1 MQALSRFSGNGQYDP
16 AVMNQG
22 RPAKRQRSPF
32 GQRLY
37 ELREAA
43 NITQAAIAERLGVSQ
58 RTYSD
63 WERGTVAFTPSRL
76 QELAGILGID
86 VADLLGSPVK
96 RRAAVAGNGR
106 LGQSFAAI
114 SKLPRRQQ
122 GKILD
127 VVDALLAQHG
137 EEVPS

>member
-1 MQALSRFSGNGQYDP
+1 MQALSRFSGNAPYD
-16 AVMNQG
+16 AAIMNQG

-76 QELAGILGID
+76 QELAGILGVD
-86 VADLLGSPVK
+86 VADLLGSPIK
-96 RRAAVAGNGR
+96 RRAAVASSGR
-106 LGQSFAAI
+106 LGQSFEAI
-114 SKLPRRQQ
+114 SKLPRRKQ

>member
-1 MQALSRFSGNGQYDP
+1 MQPLSRFSGNDLYN
-16 AVMNQG
+16 AAMMNQG

-43 NITQAAIAERLGVSQ
+43 NITQATISDRLGVSQ

-76 QELAGILGID
+76 QELANILGVE
-86 VADLLGSPVK
+86 VAVLLGSPVK
-96 RRAAVAGNGR
+96 RRIAATNGGR
-106 LGQSFAAI
+106 LGQSFEAI
-114 SKLPRRQQ
+114 SNLPRRQQ

-127 VVDALLAQHG
+127 VVDALLAQSQ
-137 EEVPS
+137 EVPSS

>member
-1 MQALSRFSGNGQYDP
+1 M
-16 AVMNQG
+16 MNQG

-43 NITQAAIAERLGVSQ
+43 NITQATIADRLGVSQ

-76 QELAGILGID
+76 QELANILGVE
-86 VADLLGSPVK
+86 VAVLLGSPVK
-96 RRAAVAGNGR
+96 RRIAATNGGR
-106 LGQSFAAI
+106 LGQSFEAI
-114 SKLPRRQQ
+114 SNLPRRQQ

-127 VVDALLAQHG
+127 VVDALLAQSQ
-137 EEVPS
+137 EAPSS